1 MSNKKR
7 EVNDFEQSIVLSAT
21 CIPMA
26 QVFILIVGNM
36 PTVLALFFI
45 WCPVIWQMSAVFFAI
60 RFLKNNLG
68 KKTKAWGCLI
78 FAVAVLMF
86 VGFFC
91 TCNYDMGYVTFW
103 MIQKR
108 HQTTGQPH
116 QSRCGCPALYPLSN
130 YC

>member
-36 PTVLALFFI
+36 PTVLTLFFI

-60 RFLKNNLG
+60 RFLKNNPG
-68 KKTKAWGCLI
+68 KKTKAWG
-78 FAVAVLMF
+78 
-86 VGFFC
+86 
-91 TCNYDMGYVTFW
+91 
-103 MIQKR
+103 
-108 HQTTGQPH
+108 
-116 QSRCGCPALYPLSN
+116 
-130 YC
+130 